1 MDNNTV
7 FIVTGVL
14 AVVAVLL
21 FMRSSSSRSLTEQKR
36 IEVQRKRAALIA
48 KRKAE
53 AAAAEAN
60 AATENSPK
68 E

>member
-1 MDNNTV
+1 MDNITV

-36 IEVQRKRAALIA
+36 IEVQRKRAAIIA

-53 AAAAEAN
+53 AAEAEAAAE
-60 AATENSPK
+60 NSAK

>member
-36 IEVQRKRAALIA
+36 IEVQRKRAAIIA

-53 AAAAEAN
+53 AAEAEAAAE
-60 AATENSPK
+60 NSAK

>member
-60 AATENSPK
+60 AATENSA
-68 E
+68 EE

>member
-36 IEVQRKRAALIA
+36 IEVQRKRAAIIA

-53 AAAAEAN
+53 AAEAEA
-60 AATENSPK
+60 AAQNSAK

>member
-1 MDNNTV
+1 MNDTAV
-7 FIVTGVL
+7 YVVTGIL

-21 FMRSSSSRSLTEQKR
+21 FMRSSSSRSLTEQKQL
-36 IEVQRKRAALIA
+36 EVRRKRAALIA

-53 AAAAEAN
+53 AAEAN
-60 AATENSPK
+60 AATENSTK

>member
-1 MDNNTV
+1 MNDTAV
-7 FIVTGVL
+7 YVVTGIL

-21 FMRSSSSRSLTEQKR
+21 FMRSSSSRSLTEQKQL
-36 IEVQRKRAALIA
+36 EVRRKRAALIA

-53 AAAAEAN
+53 AAEAN
-60 AATENSPK
+60 AATENSAK

>member
-7 FIVTGVL
+7 FVVTGVL

-60 AATENSPK
+60 AATENSAK

>member
-1 MDNNTV
+1 MNDTAV
-7 FIVTGVL
+7 YVVTGIL

-21 FMRSSSSRSLTEQKR
+21 FMRSSSSRSLTEQKQL
-36 IEVQRKRAALIA
+36 EVRRKRAALIA

-53 AAAAEAN
+53 AAEAN
-60 AATENSPK
+60 AVTENSTK

>member
-53 AAAAEAN
+53 AAGAEAN
-60 AATENSPK
+60 AATENSAK

>member
-60 AATENSPK
+60 AATENSAK